1 MRVVLAGL
9 FVVMGMLAVVGALGA
24 LGVLDSSYGWAAN
37 IGILP
42 LVFLLT
48 AFAVWL
54 FSPRHAG
61 SGKTHEEYI
70 RELEEQGLILDEHYR
85 ATRAFAV
92 EEFEDEGSTYYVE
105 LADGRVLFLQGQYLY
120 DYEPIEDDP
129 EYNQPR
135 TFPCTEFTLR
145 RHREKGHIVD
155 LLCAGR
161 VFEPEITAPHFGEE
175 IYSPDFPQDGDIIA
189 GQTYDEL
196 KADRLAR
203 RD

>member
-1 MRVVLAGL
+1 MRLVVAGL
-9 FVVMGMLAVVGALGA
+9 FVFVLCFAAASALVELGLLENMPGIFVGVGML
-24 LGVLDSSYGWAAN
+24 
-37 IGILP
+37 P
-42 LVFLLT
+42 FFLLLV
-48 AFAVWL
+48 ALALWL
-54 FSPRHAG
+54 FNPRAK
-61 SGKTHEEYI
+61 SAEEQV
-70 RELEEQGLILDEHYR
+70 RELEEQNLIVDDHYR

-129 EYNQPR
+129 EFNQPR

-145 RHREKGHIVD
+145 RHREKGYTVD

-161 VFEPEITAPHFGEE
+161 VFEPEVTAPPFGEE
-175 IYSPDFPQDGDIIA
+175 ALAEDFPQDGDLIT

-203 RD
+203 ED